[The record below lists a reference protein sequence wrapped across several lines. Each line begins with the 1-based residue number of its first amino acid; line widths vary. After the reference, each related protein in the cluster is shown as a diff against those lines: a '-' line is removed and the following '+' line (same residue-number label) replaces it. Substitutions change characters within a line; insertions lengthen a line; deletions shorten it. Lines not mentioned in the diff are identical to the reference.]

1 MKRTTNPAWATAPLI
16 LFGSLEYWLVTRS
29 VPDVEDLDLT
39 QLLRDLIK
47 DAIPPKDDLAQ
58 RTMRTSWI
66 GRSDERK
73 RAENPHV
80 TENALADPSCRSR
93 IVLGDV

>member
-1 MKRTTNPAWATAPLI
+1 M
-16 LFGSLEYWLVTRS
+16 
-29 VPDVEDLDLT
+29 PDMEDLDLT

-47 DAIPPKDDLAQ
+47 DAIAPKDDLAQ
-58 RTMRTSWI
+58 RTMRPSWI
-66 GRSDERK
+66 GRPDERK

-80 TENALADPSCRSR
+80 VENTLADPLRCSR